1 MRLGRVRPY
10 GGGTINVDA
19 IRARFAALEP
29 FLDERTR
36 WLVAASEAR
45 ALGHGGIEAMSAA
58 TGIARSTIG
67 RGLSELAGVSAEQT
81 GRIRRRGA
89 GRKLA
94 TEGQRDRLAERPAQP
109 HVILRVATLD
119 NDPGPR
125 PAKQIWTSRD
135 APWLAEGWA
144 VPPMPSGRVVVRP
157 CLRGLHGYCNM
168 AQLTGKERDRR
179 RY

>member
-1 MRLGRVRPY
+1 M
-10 GGGTINVDA
+10 INVDA

-94 TEGQRDRLAERPAQP
+94 TERQ
-109 HVILRVATLD
+109 
-119 NDPGPR
+119 
-125 PAKQIWTSRD
+125 
-135 APWLAEGWA
+135 
-144 VPPMPSGRVVVRP
+144 
-157 CLRGLHGYCNM
+157 
-168 AQLTGKERDRR
+168 
-179 RY
+179 